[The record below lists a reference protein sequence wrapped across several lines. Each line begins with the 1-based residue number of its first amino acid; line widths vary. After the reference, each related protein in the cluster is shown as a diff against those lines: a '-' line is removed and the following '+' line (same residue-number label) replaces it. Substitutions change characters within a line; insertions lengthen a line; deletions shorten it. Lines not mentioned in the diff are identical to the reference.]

1 MKHNYP
7 KVTIIGAGNVG
18 ATTAYTL
25 MLLGVAR
32 EIAIVDSNVQKAS
45 GESLDL
51 NHGISFVNP
60 TSIYQADYKDG
71 CQNADVIVITAG
83 AAQKE
88 GETRR
93 YSNQLFQK

>member
-1 MKHNYP
+1 
-7 KVTIIGAGNVG
+7 
-18 ATTAYTL
+18 